1 MHRGVAY
8 DSPSNAKPLLLLAI
22 IEGIEEGRIIG
33 NKIEFNEN
41 IDKDYQKLCEAFE
54 PTKKAAPLFKPFYH
68 SAREG
73 YYNLKWKDVNLPAH
87 KWHTPTPK
95 FLREHLDYA
104 SLDEGFWEILQDQNS
119 RTIFK
124 ELIINNYLNST
135 TNLKNMKYSDIITLR
150 SMRSAYNIREEGHDE
165 WKTFIANDQ
174 FNDILNRMV
183 KAVRNND
190 ADYHKSVWIAGTYG
204 TGKSHA
210 GAVLKHLFCDPV
222 EDIRDYVEE
231 EYKKEKYALLRNAII
246 GVREQKRLF
255 PVNLYGQQSIAHE
268 EDLSL
273 QLQKE
278 IKNALDKAGIEV
290 VVQTDFDTLVQHIDE
305 QPAIWQSLIDN
316 NSILSSVAPD
326 LKKLKQLLT
335 AGDTEVLDRVR
346 NAQRRAGID
355 IRLQGNNIQQWI
367 FEVQEKLH
375 DKGYNGLL
383 IIWDEFTE
391 IMTSSIGTR
400 LLVRL
405 QEISEAMMSPEND
418 SYFLFIS
425 HPSALNSL
433 KEEEREKTKGRYHY
447 VTYNMEPV
455 SAFKIMSKKF
465 MVVNDALYQQR
476 KNRFFVMHC
485 ELFGK
490 FSSSSAKT
498 EETIENIQNLY
509 PLHPSTAN
517 LATYYARE
525 AGSSSRS
532 VFEFLASEAVRDFLD
547 NEDNY
552 ANDRTITCDY
562 LWDYV
567 REYFESD
574 TTKFGAVTERYNSH
588 HLAVEAAGDNY
599 LRVFKGIL
607 LLNALNNIAN
617 NDTVTPSTEN
627 IENLFVGT
635 EMQQE
640 LIDIL
645 DFLNDKSII
654 QRQPN
659 GNYSILFTA
668 LPGEEIQRIKE
679 DLTSSNFLYTDQVI
693 KFGDAARDSFDKSFK
708 QVNRSLS
715 YQFFSK
721 QGNEYTLLS
730 RIENTQREAKPYEL
744 FLAIMVARNQSEMFE
759 MKDIADR
766 NSREDRFRNTVFMV
780 MEVWFGD
787 KNYERFIEYQA
798 NAQCAQ
804 RHGLPNQQKTY
815 SKNASDMITEWTTR
829 MKGGNVSC
837 YLRGDCETISGSKM
851 ASTLNFAIAPAIFD
865 AGPESLDLICMK
877 SSNTYWKKASVKA
890 TVDAVLSYHTKQD
903 LLASSACTGPARH
916 VEFLLQDSVDDN
928 LDWKTDVDPN
938 HPLKKVCDYVD
949 EWLSGKHTNK
959 NQTFNLGEK
968 LEGLTKPPYGLF
980 QGYAPMAMVAF
991 AMRKYVNQI
1000 FDTNG
1005 KQRTAHHLVDD
1016 VVEMFKAWE
1025 MGKTS
1030 QKLNFMFE
1038 SKEAGKLC
1046 KNLIAMF
1053 SLKKLKGYSDISSLK
1068 DARWA
1073 IQHEYA
1079 KEKGYPL
1086 WALKYCDSEYNTSQM
1101 RDFIDNVMKVV
1112 GDPESMKNPQLLSNT
1127 INEYDTLK
1135 YEWGNLLIENEG
1147 RNYQIGFD
1155 NFLKSV
1161 EIVSLQDTEI
1171 PDAMRYLYGH
1181 LEGEV
1186 GLWKESEVKDK
1197 LKDWRMTL
1205 TKPVTPYV
1213 RPVEPPKPQTV
1224 AVESPVTDG
1233 SIKKKRD
1240 ELVDKMKSKPSEEIR
1255 GIVNEIIEKESG
1267 EILDILLKY
1276 VQ

>member
-1 MHRGVAY
+1 
-8 DSPSNAKPLLLLAI
+8 
-22 IEGIEEGRIIG
+22 
-33 NKIEFNEN
+33 
-41 IDKDYQKLCEAFE
+41 
-54 PTKKAAPLFKPFYH
+54 
-68 SAREG
+68 
-73 YYNLKWKDVNLPAH
+73 
-87 KWHTPTPK
+87 
-95 FLREHLDYA
+95 
-104 SLDEGFWEILQDQNS
+104 
-119 RTIFK
+119 
-124 ELIINNYLNST
+124 
-135 TNLKNMKYSDIITLR
+135 MKYSDIVTLR
-150 SMRSAYNIREEGHDE
+150 SMRPAYNIQEEGLGE

-190 ADYHKSVWIAGTYG
+190 ADYHKSIWIAGTYG

-210 GAVLKHLFCDPV
+210 GAVLKHLFCDPID
-222 EDIRDYVEE
+222 DIREYVEE
-231 EYKKEKYALLRNAII
+231 EYKKDKYALLRNAVL

-278 IKNALDKAGIEV
+278 IKNALDKAGIKIV
-290 VVQTDFDTLVQHIDE
+290 VKTDFDTLVQHIDE

-326 LKKLKQLLT
+326 LKKLKQLLS

-346 NAQRRAGID
+346 NAQRIAGID

-375 DKGYNGLL
+375 DEGYNGML

-405 QEISEAMMSPEND
+405 QEIAEAMMNPEND

-465 MVVNDALYQQR
+465 KIVDDALYQQR
-476 KNRFFVMHC
+476 KDRFFTLHH
-485 ELFGK
+485 ELLEV
-490 FSSSSAKT
+490 FSTSSANV
-498 EETIENIQNLY
+498 EETIENIQNLF

-532 VFEFLASEAVRDFLD
+532 VFEFLASDDVRNFLD

-552 ANDRTITCDY
+552 SNERTITSDC

-617 NDTVTPSTEN
+617 SDTVTPSTEN

-635 EMQQE
+635 EVQPE
-640 LIDIL
+640 LSEIL

-668 LPGEEIQRIKE
+668 LPGEEIQHIKE
-679 DLTSSNFLYTDQVI
+679 ELTSSNFLYTDQVI
-693 KFGDAARDSFDKSFK
+693 KFGDAARNSFDKSFK
-708 QVNRSLS
+708 QVNRALS

-730 RIENTQREAKPYEL
+730 RIENTQHETKSYEL

-766 NSREDRFRNTVFMV
+766 NCREDRFQNTVFVV
-780 MEVWFGD
+780 MEAYFGD

-829 MKGGNVSC
+829 MKGSNVTM
-837 YLRGDCETISGSKM
+837 YLRGDDMTISGSKM
-851 ASTLNFAIAPAIFD
+851 ASTLNLVIAPVIFSS
-865 AGPESLDLICMK
+865 GPESLELIKIK
-877 SSNTYWKKASVKA
+877 SSNTYWKRASVKA
-890 TVDAVLSYHTKQD
+890 TVDAVLSFHTKQD
-903 LLASSACTGPARH
+903 ILASAACSGPGRH

-928 LDWKTDVDPN
+928 LDWKTDIDPN

-949 EWLSGKHTNK
+949 EWLSGRHTNK

-1005 KQRTAHHLVDD
+1005 KQRTAQHIVDD
-1016 VVEMFKAWE
+1016 VVEMFKSWE
-1025 MGKTS
+1025 NGKTS

-1046 KNLIAMF
+1046 KNLITMF

-1086 WALKYCDSEYNTSQM
+1086 WALKYCISENNTAQM
-1101 RDFIDNVMKVV
+1101 QSLIDNVIKVV
-1112 GDPESMKNPQLLSNT
+1112 SDPESMKNPQLLSNT
-1127 INEYDTLK
+1127 INGYDELK
-1135 YEWGNLLIENEG
+1135 IEWGNLLIENDG
-1147 RNYQIGFD
+1147 KNYQNGFE
-1155 NFLKSV
+1155 NFLKEV
-1161 EIVSLQDTEI
+1161 EVVNLKDEEI
-1171 PDAMRYLYGH
+1171 PEAMHYLQGH

-1197 LKDWRMTL
+1197 LKDWRMSQQQ
-1205 TKPVTPYV
+1205 TKPVGPYTPPTPPSDPPV
-1213 RPVEPPKPQTV
+1213 DPATPIIVSEPPVEDV
-1224 AVESPVTDG
+1224 NR
-1233 SIKKKRD
+1233 KRT
-1240 ELVDKMKSKPSEEIR
+1240 ELANKLKMIPDTEVKD
-1255 GIVNEIIEKESG
+1255 IVNEIIQKETG
-1267 EILDILLKY
+1267 VILDILLKY

>member
-1 MHRGVAY
+1 
-8 DSPSNAKPLLLLAI
+8 
-22 IEGIEEGRIIG
+22 
-33 NKIEFNEN
+33 
-41 IDKDYQKLCEAFE
+41 
-54 PTKKAAPLFKPFYH
+54 
-68 SAREG
+68 
-73 YYNLKWKDVNLPAH
+73 
-87 KWHTPTPK
+87 
-95 FLREHLDYA
+95 
-104 SLDEGFWEILQDQNS
+104 
-119 RTIFK
+119 
-124 ELIINNYLNST
+124 
-135 TNLKNMKYSDIITLR
+135 MKYSDIVTLR
-150 SMRSAYNIREEGHDE
+150 SMRPAYNIQEEGLGE

-190 ADYHKSVWIAGTYG
+190 ADYHKSIWIAGTYG

-210 GAVLKHLFCDPV
+210 GAVLKHLFCDPID
-222 EDIRDYVEE
+222 DIREYVEE
-231 EYKKEKYALLRNAII
+231 EYKKDKYALLRNAVL

-278 IKNALDKAGIEV
+278 IKNALDKAGIKI

-326 LKKLKQLLT
+326 LKKLKQLLS

-346 NAQRRAGID
+346 NAQRIAGID

-375 DKGYNGLL
+375 DEGYNGML

-405 QEISEAMMSPEND
+405 QEIAEAMMNPEND

-465 MVVNDALYQQR
+465 KIVDDALYQQR
-476 KNRFFVMHC
+476 KDRFFTLHH
-485 ELFGK
+485 ELLEV
-490 FSSSSAKT
+490 FSTSSANV
-498 EETIENIQNLY
+498 EETIENIQNLF

-532 VFEFLASEAVRDFLD
+532 VFEFLASDDVRNFLD

-552 ANDRTITCDY
+552 SNERTITSDY

-617 NDTVTPSTEN
+617 SDTVTPSTEN

-635 EMQQE
+635 EVQPE
-640 LIDIL
+640 LSEIL

-668 LPGEEIQRIKE
+668 LPGEEIQHIKE
-679 DLTSSNFLYTDQVI
+679 ELISSNFLYTDQVI
-693 KFGDAARDSFDKSFK
+693 KFGDAARNSFDKSFK
-708 QVNRSLS
+708 QVNRALS

-730 RIENTQREAKPYEL
+730 RIENTQHETKSYEL

-766 NSREDRFRNTVFMV
+766 NCREDRFQNTVFVV
-780 MEVWFGD
+780 MEAYFGD

-829 MKGGNVSC
+829 MKGSNVTM
-837 YLRGDCETISGSKM
+837 YLRGDDMTISGSKT
-851 ASTLNFAIAPAIFD
+851 ASTLNMVIAPVIFSS
-865 AGPESLDLICMK
+865 GPESLELIKIK
-877 SSNTYWKKASVKA
+877 SSNTYWKRASVKA
-890 TVDAVLSYHTKQD
+890 TVDAVLSFHTKQD
-903 LLASSACTGPARH
+903 ILASAACSGPGRH

-928 LDWKTDVDPN
+928 LDWKTDIDPN

-949 EWLSGKHTNK
+949 EWLSGRHTNK

-1005 KQRTAHHLVDD
+1005 KQRTAQHIVDD
-1016 VVEMFKAWE
+1016 VVEMFKSWE
-1025 MGKTS
+1025 NGKTS

-1046 KNLIAMF
+1046 KNLITMF

-1086 WALKYCDSEYNTSQM
+1086 WALKYCISENNTSQM
-1101 RDFIDNVMKVV
+1101 QSLIDNVIKVV
-1112 GDPESMKNPQLLSNT
+1112 SDPESMKNPQLLSNT
-1127 INEYDTLK
+1127 INGYDELK
-1135 YEWGNLLIENEG
+1135 IEWGNLLIENDG
-1147 RNYQIGFD
+1147 KNYQNGFE
-1155 NFLKSV
+1155 NFLKDV
-1161 EIVSLQDTEI
+1161 EIVNLKDEEILEAMHYLQ
-1171 PDAMRYLYGH
+1171 GH

-1197 LKDWRMTL
+1197 LKDWRMSQP
-1205 TKPVTPYV
+1205 TKPVGPYTPPTPPSDPPV
-1213 RPVEPPKPQTV
+1213 GPVPPVIVSEPPVEDV
-1224 AVESPVTDG
+1224 N
-1233 SIKKKRD
+1233 KRRT
-1240 ELVDKMKSKPSEEIR
+1240 ELANKLKMIPATEVKE
-1255 GIVNEIIEKESG
+1255 IVNEIIQKENG
-1267 EILDILLKY
+1267 AILDILLNY